1 MQYRYH
7 DGLLEQVRLDVA
19 ARSVE
24 LCFFLYAVFDRP
36 QARVAIRFERI
47 VNFPAVQAYFANVQ
61 RDAAAEMDDCLDRCE
76 VLQRDTKRP
85 SSAMAQ
91 HLFLQLSH
99 YGRLKIH
106 CESVV
111 EELVPEP

>member
-1 MQYRYH
+1 MQYQYH

-47 VNFPAVQAYFANVQ
+47 VNFPAVQAYFADVQ

-111 EELVPEP
+111 EEFVPEP